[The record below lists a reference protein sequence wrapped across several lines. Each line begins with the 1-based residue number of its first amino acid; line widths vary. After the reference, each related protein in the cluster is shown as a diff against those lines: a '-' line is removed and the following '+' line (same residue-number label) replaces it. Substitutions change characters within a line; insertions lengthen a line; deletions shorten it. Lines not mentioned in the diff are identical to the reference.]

1 MDHVIDFIID
11 YMDSEKADFV
21 SEWKSGK
28 YKKISDCPT
37 YPYVKAYCD
46 AITILNRMDGRY
58 TGITL
63 TSFISNC

>member
-1 MDHVIDFIID
+1 MDHLIDFIID

-58 TGITL
+58 TGITP